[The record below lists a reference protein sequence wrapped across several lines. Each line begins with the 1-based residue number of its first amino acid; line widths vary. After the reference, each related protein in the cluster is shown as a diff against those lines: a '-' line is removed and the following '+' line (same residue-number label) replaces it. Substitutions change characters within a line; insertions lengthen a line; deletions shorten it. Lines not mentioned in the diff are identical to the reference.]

1 VVFCAAIKLKGVL
14 MKKLP
19 VSLALA
25 ALFVAPLAMAKTVDV
40 VASFTVLADIVK
52 QVGGDHVRV
61 KSLVGPDGDPHTFEP
76 TPQDSQALAKA
87 DLVFVSGLGLE
98 GWMDRLVSASGYR
111 GQPVVASTGITT
123 RSMEEEGKTITD
135 PHAWNSM
142 QNGVIYATNV
152 MNALVKADPDDAA
165 QIRQRGENY
174 IQQLQALDRW
184 AKTAFDRVP
193 AERRKVL
200 TSHDAF
206 GYFGQRYGITFLAPG
221 GFSTEAEAS
230 ASEVGSL
237 ITQLKQQHIQRYFI
251 ENQTDPRLVKQI
263 ASATGAQPGG
273 ELYPEALSPAAGPA
287 PTYEAAFK
295 HNVKAMLKSMQ

>member
-1 VVFCAAIKLKGVL
+1 

-25 ALFVAPLAMAKTVDV
+25 ALFAAPYAMAKTVDV

-52 QVGGDHVRV
+52 QVGGDHVTV

-174 IQQLQALDRW
+174 IQQLQTLDRW
-184 AKTAFDRVP
+184 AKTSFDRVP

-206 GYFGQRYGITFLAPG
+206 GYFGQRYGVTFLAPV

-230 ASEVGSL
+230 ASEVGRL
-237 ITQLKQQHIQRYFI
+237 ITQLKQQHIKRYFI

-273 ELYPEALSPAAGPA
+273 ELYPEALSPVSGPA
-287 PTYEAAFK
+287 PTYEAAFR
-295 HNVKAMLKSMQ
+295 HNVEAMLKSMQ

>member
-1 VVFCAAIKLKGVL
+1 
-14 MKKLP
+14 MNKLP

-25 ALFVAPLAMAKTVDV
+25 ALFVAPLTMAKTVDV

-52 QVGGDHVRV
+52 QVGGDHVKV
-61 KSLVGPDGDPHTFEP
+61 KSLVEPDGDPHTFEP

-111 GQPVVASTGITT
+111 GQPVVVSTGITT

-152 MNALVKADPDDAA
+152 MNALVKADPEDAP

-184 AKTAFDRVP
+184 AKAAFDRVP

-206 GYFGQRYGITFLAPG
+206 GYFGQRYGITFLAPV

-287 PTYEAAFK
+287 PTYEAAFR